1 MGRGRSTYTEEED
14 YMKLLKQAIDTLF
27 IVSLFC
33 LITLGLPLILPVVS
47 HQVYVYVIMG
57 VVTGVIIQKG
67 SK

>member
-14 YMKLLKQAIDTLF
+14 YMKLFKQAIDTLF

-33 LITLGLPLILPVVS
+33 LITLGLPLILPVVL